1 MRFVDAGLWWLLSI
15 AAVIG
20 WKLFWHGSLVASEI
34 VATGIAG
41 AADLRLDSGC
51 PGAGF
56 SPQKRGGLLSG
67 GRDE

>member
-41 AADLRLDSGC
+41 
-51 PGAGF
+51 
-56 SPQKRGGLLSG
+56 GLLICVWIVGAQVLGSALRKG
-67 GRDE
+67 EAY